1 MSIFANIRAAA
12 RALIG
17 GKTEARLG
25 LTPIIGSFGYRGP
38 GDVSASVLMRQASG
52 WVYACVRRIA
62 TSIGSMEIELYRKT
76 GKERT
81 EWEQLDEHPLLD
93 LLNRP
98 NAQMQRAE
106 FLEILSMHE
115 DLTGNAYIY
124 LEGVQ
129 DENGMPTAMYPLRP
143 DFVTPIAG
151 ALPEI
156 ITGYQYDNGQIKKT
170 FATHEIIQLRIPSP
184 ANPYQGLGPTAA
196 AIDAIEADAASRQW
210 NRSIFMGANPGLM
223 FKTTGIT
230 PEAIKT
236 LRESFEDRHVG
247 AGKQHRVA
255 LLPEGV
261 EVATGTSQPKDMEF
275 SETRTMSRDE
285 LFAMYGVPGVVLGLG
300 LGESMNRASAETLE
314 YVFNKHTIKPK
325 TARFIRTFNAF
336 LVPRF
341 GDDLVLDYVDPVP
354 ENIETRLNEARSA
367 LSNQPYKSVN
377 EVRGQFGLAP
387 IENGD
392 AVMGSSLQ
400 VEVGK
405 PETKA
410 ITSPAVSIKKKGLTA
425 NHVKTE
431 SAKRKAAKEHGID
444 KIADTVHAS
453 LKAMRKKEIEDAIAG
468 DWAPK
473 WEAMVKRMSSEEKDF
488 GETMK
493 KYAAGMGERATASL
507 NEGQKAVD
515 IEDLLDDED
524 EVSTII
530 KLTSPIYQ
538 SILAK
543 EGKAA
548 AELIGEAFDEN
559 DERVQKS
566 LAKGIQLMA
575 KEYQKETT
583 ALLQE
588 KLQAGLDAGEGIS
601 DLTARIQEVAEFSE
615 KTRAERVAKTET
627 FRTANF
633 ATREAWQQSGVVSEV
648 KWYTAEDE
656 MVCEFCG
663 PMQDTVVGIDEGFF
677 GKNDE
682 IVGADG
688 GVINTDYAAVENP
701 PLHPNCRCYLRPE
714 TISVS

>member
-1 MSIFANIRAAA
+1 MSIIANIRAAA

-38 GDVSASVLMRQASG
+38 GDVSTSVLMRQASG

-81 EWEQLDEHPLLD
+81 DWEQLDEHPLLD

-106 FLEILSMHE
+106 FFEILSMHE

-129 DENGMPTAMYPLRP
+129 DENSIPIAMYPLRP

-210 NRSIFMGANPGLM
+210 NRSIFQGANPGLM

-341 GDDLVLDYVDPVP
+341 GDDLVIDYVDPVP

-367 LSNQPYKSVN
+367 LSNQPYKSIN

-405 PETKA
+405 PEKKA
-410 ITSPAVSIKKKGLTA
+410 IDTPSISMKKKCLTA

-431 SAKRKAAKEHGID
+431 SAKKQAAKEYGLNAM
-444 KIADTVHAS
+444 ADSVAKS
-453 LKAMRKKEIEDAIAG
+453 LNEMRKKEIEDAIAG

-473 WEAMVKRMSSEEKDF
+473 WEAMVKRMSTEEKDF

-493 KYAAGMGERATASL
+493 KYAVGMGERATTSL
-507 NEGQKAVD
+507 KEGQKAVD
-515 IEDLLDDED
+515 IDDLLDDED

-575 KEYQKETT
+575 KEYQKETV
-583 ALLQE
+583 ALLQD
-588 KLQAGLDAGEGIS
+588 KLQAGLDAGEGLD
-601 DLTARIQEVAEFSE
+601 DLTARVQEVADFSE

-663 PMQDTVVGIDEGFF
+663 PMQDTVVGIDQGFF
-677 GKNDE
+677 DKNDE
-682 IVGADG
+682 IIGADG
-688 GVINTDYAAVENP
+688 GVINTDYASVENP

-714 TISVS
+714 TINI